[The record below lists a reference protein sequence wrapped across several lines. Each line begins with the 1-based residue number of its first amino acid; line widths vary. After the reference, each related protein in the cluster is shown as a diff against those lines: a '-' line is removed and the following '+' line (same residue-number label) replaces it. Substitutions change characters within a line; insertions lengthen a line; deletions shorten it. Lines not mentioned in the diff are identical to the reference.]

1 LAKPIEESGAEN
13 AVMQDYISIR
23 QGGFGNQK
31 TIIGKWYGAAII
43 VAIIFPFFAKIITN
57 YIDFARPDDILLIS
71 GYVIIFVFII
81 GIIITNRKK

>member
-1 LAKPIEESGAEN
+1 
-13 AVMQDYISIR
+13 MQDYISIR